1 MMECR
6 AANGR
11 DGGSMMT
18 SAYNRYMEV
27 QVQTAPPE
35 NLVLML
41 YDGAIRFA
49 TQAKTDFAEGNREA
63 AHNNLTRAQDI
74 MGELMGSLNME
85 IGEVAENLFSLY
97 EYMQH
102 RLIEANIRQSVEC
115 IDEVLKMLGELRQT
129 WADAIRQYRGQS
141 AVSADS
147 VGGGERGEVG

>member
-1 MMECR
+1 
-6 AANGR
+6 
-11 DGGSMMT
+11 
-18 SAYNRYMEV
+18 
-27 QVQTAPPE
+27 
-35 NLVLML
+35 
-41 YDGAIRFA
+41 
-49 TQAKTDFAEGNREA
+49 
-63 AHNNLTRAQDI
+63 
-74 MGELMGSLNME
+74 ME
-85 IGEVAENLFSLY
+85 IGEVAGNLFSIY